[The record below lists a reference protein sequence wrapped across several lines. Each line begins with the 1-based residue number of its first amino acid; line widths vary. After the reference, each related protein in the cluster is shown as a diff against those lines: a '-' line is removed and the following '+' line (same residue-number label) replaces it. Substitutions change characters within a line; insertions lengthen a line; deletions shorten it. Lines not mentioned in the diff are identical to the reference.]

1 VTSFNA
7 RKEMSLD
14 AVAQITKSFAA
25 MHYSLIFPKI
35 RKINTNGKNNPVS
48 RAGTARQ
55 KDVGLRLC

>member
-1 VTSFNA
+1 
-7 RKEMSLD
+7 MSLD